1 MYAKIVPLVI
11 YIAVSILIIVAGY
24 TPLNSTTQMEY
35 EIWKHTM
42 LTWFVTLPVLASVV
56 LTIKLFQ
63 KEKTNDLN
71 AR

>member
-1 MYAKIVPLVI
+1 MYTKVVPLVI
-11 YIAVSILIIVAGY
+11 YIVVSILIIVAGY
-24 TPLNSTTQMEY
+24 TPLNSVTQPEY
-35 EIWKHTM
+35 EVWKHMM

-56 LTIKLFQ
+56 VTIKLFQ